1 MRQLETCHA
10 MYHRCVHRSSPN
22 TSDQERVG
30 LAIRYMSSDVQNIKA
45 VVRERASLICGS
57 GGQWWDLET
66 APNKDY
72 GQKELEA
79 HRESVERE
87 KKNYLQGQE
96 EAAEYK

>member
-1 MRQLETCHA
+1 M
-10 MYHRCVHRSSPN
+10 MKMINKSDRCVHRSSPN

-57 GGQWWDLET
+57 GGGWWDLET
-66 APNKDY
+66 APRRDY
-72 GQKELEA
+72 GEKELEA

-96 EAAEYK
+96 EAADYK